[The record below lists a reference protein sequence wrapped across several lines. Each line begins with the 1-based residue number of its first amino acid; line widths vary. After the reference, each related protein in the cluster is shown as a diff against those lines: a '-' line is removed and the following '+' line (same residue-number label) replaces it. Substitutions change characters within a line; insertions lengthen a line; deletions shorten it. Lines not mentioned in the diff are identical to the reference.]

1 MAQIRK
7 LNKNSSLGKGIPIL
21 KSVES
26 LQENLRFDDQR
37 EINVELLSDA
47 KPKYY
52 EGSSFVASNKVP
64 SPYLRKANM
73 T

>member
-1 MAQIRK
+1 MRI
-7 LNKNSSLGKGIPIL
+7 LNKNSSLGKGIPIT

-26 LQENLRFDDQR
+26 LNLQFEGPRANNADVVS
-37 EINVELLSDA
+37 ET

-64 SPYLRKANM
+64 SPYLRKGNNDVS
-73 T
+73 